1 MRGALT
7 LRIVAALVPV
17 LTSIAIA
24 DAAPRPAV
32 LEATTRADCRAA
44 GLDGTGCYWSPRR
57 GGSIHFVAAGDKALT
72 KVNGRV
78 VILKPRRDARDLFPF
93 THDAWRSGDL
103 TIRVVDTARIRAMG
117 YETVTTDAALIVT
130 HRNVTTRLRGSM
142 ICGS

>member
-1 MRGALT
+1 MRGALR

-17 LTSIAIA
+17 LTSIAIV

-32 LEATTRADCRAA
+32 LEATTRADWRAA
-44 GLDGTGCYWSPRR
+44 ELDGTGCYWSPRR
-57 GGSIHFVAAGDKALT
+57 GGPIVFVAAGDKAIA
-72 KVNGRV
+72 KVGGRI

-130 HRNVTTRLRGSM
+130 RRNVTTRLRGSM

>member
-17 LTSIAIA
+17 LTSIATV

-32 LEATTRADCRAA
+32 LEATTKADWQAA

-57 GGSIHFVAAGDKALT
+57 GGSIHFVAAGNTAMI
-72 KVNGRV
+72 KVRGRIV
-78 VILKPRRDARDLFPF
+78 VLKPRRDAKALFPF

-130 HRNVTTRLRGSM
+130 RRDATIRLRGSM

>member
-1 MRGALT
+1 MRGPLT

-32 LEATTRADCRAA
+32 LEATTRADWRAA
-44 GLDGTGCYWSPRR
+44 ELDGTGCYWSPRR
-57 GGSIHFVAAGDKALT
+57 GGPMVFVAAGDKAMT
-72 KVNGRV
+72 KVNGRI
-78 VILKPRRDARDLFPF
+78 VILKPRRDAREMFPF
-93 THDAWRSGDL
+93 TYDGWQSGDL
-103 TIRVVDTARIRAMG
+103 TIRVVDTARIRTMG

-130 HRNVTTRLRGSM
+130 RRNVTTRLRGSM

>member
-1 MRGALT
+1 MRGPLT

-17 LTSIAIA
+17 LTSIATV

-32 LEATTRADCRAA
+32 LEATTRADWRAA

-57 GGSIHFVAAGDKALT
+57 GGPIHFVAAGDKAMT
-72 KVNGRV
+72 KVGGRI
-78 VILKPRRDARDLFPF
+78 VILKPRRDAKPLFPF

-103 TIRVVDTARIRAMG
+103 TIRVVDTARIRSMG

-130 HRNVTTRLRGSM
+130 RRNVTTRLRGSM